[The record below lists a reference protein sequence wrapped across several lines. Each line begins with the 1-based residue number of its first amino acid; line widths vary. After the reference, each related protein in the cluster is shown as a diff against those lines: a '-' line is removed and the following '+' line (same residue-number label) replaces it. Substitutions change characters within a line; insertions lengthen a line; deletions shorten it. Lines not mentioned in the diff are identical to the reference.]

1 MTQSSTASAA
11 EATAGL
17 PPGTTI
23 LQVLPAMGNGGVERG
38 TIEIAQA
45 IVRAGGRAV
54 VASAGGPN
62 VARLQRVG
70 AEHIELPL
78 ASKKPWTI
86 LANRR
91 RLRRLIV
98 AERVSLVHARSRAP
112 AWSAGPAAR
121 AAGVPFVTTYHGSYN
136 EGSWF
141 KKRYN
146 RIMVSA
152 DRIIAISHF
161 ISDLIQRRYGTPSDR
176 ITVIHRGADLTQF
189 RPEAV
194 GAARLVKMQQA
205 WGLQDD
211 TRVILM
217 PGRLTRW
224 KGQATLIEAV
234 ARLRERRSLA
244 GIAVVIA
251 GDAGKKSAYR
261 QELQALA
268 RRYKLSPQEV
278 VLPGHCDDMPAAMQL
293 AEVVLSTS
301 IEPEAFGRVMAEA
314 GALGKP
320 VIATNIGAA
329 PEIVVPGETG
339 WLVPPSDAE
348 ALAAALDA
356 ALSLSDEQRA
366 AMRAAALARVRAR
379 FSVEAMCAK
388 TLAVYTALLER

>member
-1 MTQSSTASAA
+1 
-11 EATAGL
+11 L
-17 PPGTTI
+17 PPGATI

-45 IVRAGGRAV
+45 IVRAGGRAL

-62 VARLQRVG
+62 VARLQRAG

-86 LANRR
+86 LANRK
-91 RLRRLIV
+91 RLRRLIA

-146 RIMVSA
+146 CIMVSA

-161 ISDLIQRRYGTPSDR
+161 IADLIQRRYGTPADH

-194 GAARLVKMQQA
+194 GAARLTKLQQA
-205 WGLQDD
+205 WGIQED
-211 TRVILM
+211 TRVVLM

-224 KGQATLIEAV
+224 KGQAVLIEAV

-244 GIAVVIA
+244 GIAVVMA
-251 GDAGKKSAYR
+251 GDAGKKSSYR
-261 QELQALA
+261 QELLALA
-268 RRYKLSPQEV
+268 RRHKLSPPEV
-278 VLPGHCDDMPAAMQL
+278 ILPGHCDDMPAAMQL
-293 AEVVLSTS
+293 ADVVLSTS

-339 WLVPPSDAE
+339 WLVPPGDAE

-356 ALSLSDEQRA
+356 ALLLSEEQRA
-366 AMRAAALARVRAR
+366 AMRQTALARVRAR

-388 TLAVYTALLER
+388 TLAVYAGLLAR